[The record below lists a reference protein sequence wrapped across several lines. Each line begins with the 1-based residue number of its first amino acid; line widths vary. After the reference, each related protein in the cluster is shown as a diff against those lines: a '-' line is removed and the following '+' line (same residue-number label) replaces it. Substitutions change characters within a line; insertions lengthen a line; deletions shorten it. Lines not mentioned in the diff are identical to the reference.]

1 MGPHLAANPAHWSEL
16 LELLATAGLS
26 DRHSQLA
33 ELVRSGITLRSREL
47 RKEDLERGVSRL
59 GGEPDLA
66 RGCSWPT
73 AEGEPLRFIVQVNL
87 ADVAAFDVDKLLP
100 ETGLLL
106 MFADSWGRE
115 VRVVHAHELA
125 ELERRAVPH
134 EDPHPIRPCGF
145 DLAAE
150 LQLPPPS
157 SELFG
162 ESAFARDEAASELY
176 WDEIWLPWIERLR
189 PGAAGTCGVHQLL
202 GYCTAENH
210 EEQAASELVLFGI
223 DSDDRANLQWGDVH
237 CLWVLQQCEALAQR
251 RWASLRAAL

>member
-1 MGPHLAANPAHWSEL
+1 MGPHLAANPAQWSEL

-26 DRHSQLA
+26 DRHQQLA
-33 ELVRSGITLRSREL
+33 EIVRCSIALCSREL
-47 RKEDLERGVSRL
+47 RKEDLELGVSRL

-66 RGCSWPT
+66 RGSSWPT

-87 ADVAAFDVDKLLP
+87 AEVAAFDVDKLLP
-100 ETGLLL
+100 ETGLLS
-106 MFADSWGRE
+106 MFADRWGRE

-145 DLAAE
+145 DLGAE
-150 LQLPPPS
+150 LQLPPPR

-162 ESAFARDEAASELY
+162 ESAFAHDEEAAERY
-176 WDEIWLPWIERLR
+176 WDEIWLRWTERLR

-210 EEQAASELVLFGI
+210 EEQAASEQVLFGI

-237 CLWVLQQCEALAQR
+237 CLWVLQQREALAQR
-251 RWASLRAAL
+251 RWASLRAAM